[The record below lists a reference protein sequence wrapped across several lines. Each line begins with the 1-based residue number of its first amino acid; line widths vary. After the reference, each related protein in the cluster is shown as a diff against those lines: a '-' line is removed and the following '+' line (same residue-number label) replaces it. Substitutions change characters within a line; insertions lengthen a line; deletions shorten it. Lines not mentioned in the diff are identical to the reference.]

1 MTRKGSRSRFR
12 KILWAFVA
20 ASGLMLV
27 LGVWAAVAL
36 LLHLS
41 KDLPDPDSLLD
52 YEPSTITV
60 ILDRNDEP
68 IENYYIERRTVVP
81 INRIPWTVIQAFV
94 AAEDAN
100 FYRHQGIDIRGI
112 FRALMKNLRAG
123 EVVQGGSTITQQ
135 VVKSLL
141 LTPEKSYKRK
151 VREAI
156 LAYRIERK
164 FTKEQIINL
173 YLNQIYLGYGAY
185 GVEAAALTYFG
196 KHVDELDLAESAL
209 LAGLPRAPSRYSP
222 FANPELARERQVY
235 ALRRMVEEG
244 YIDEKEMN
252 RALQEEPILENAR
265 SRGLGRAPYF
275 AEYVRKYI
283 EDKYGSDT
291 LYREGLKVKTTLDL
305 ELQTAAEAAIARGLR
320 ALDRRQGYRG
330 PLRRLEADERAE
342 FSEALIRE
350 MSGDGSEPG
359 DVVEG
364 VVTVV
369 DDAEELVHVD
379 VGLDFPAMLTFTEL
393 KWALGG
399 KKGAQG
405 PFRAGD
411 VVALDVTAPAE
422 GVDEPGYSL
431 HQNPLVQGALVALDP
446 ETGEILAMVGGY
458 DFGKSKFNRVVQ
470 ARRQA
475 GSAFKPIIYAAALDR
490 GYTATTRLVDSPI
503 IYEDP
508 DTDFKWKPWNFEKRF
523 FGPIS
528 FRDALI
534 HSRNVVTIKILKDLG
549 TRYATDYAR
558 RLGIRSPISQ
568 DLSMALGSSC
578 VSPLELT
585 SAFGVFANKG
595 SLARPFGIVE
605 ITDRRG
611 EILDQWE
618 PRVEPVISEQTA
630 YIMTSLLTSVVQH
643 GTGRKVKALRRP
655 CAGKTGTTNEF
666 IDAWFIGFTPSLV
679 AGVWTGFDQERS
691 LGANETGSRA
701 ASPIWLDFMKQAL
714 DEEPVEDF
722 TVPSGIVFARIDKE
736 TGLLAG
742 PDSGKTIFECF
753 IEGTAPTEVAMV
765 DKAEE
770 PVDYDMIDKEDFEPL
785 WPEEDPVP

>member
-1 MTRKGSRSRFR
+1 MTRKGSRSRSR
-12 KILWAFVA
+12 KILWALVA
-20 ASGLMLV
+20 VTGALLV
-27 LGVWAAVAL
+27 LGFCVAAAL
-36 LLHLS
+36 ILHLS
-41 KDLPDPDSLLD
+41 KDLPDPDALQD

-100 FYRHQGIDIRGI
+100 FYRHQGIDVRGI
-112 FRALMKNLRAG
+112 FRAFMKNLRAG
-123 EVVQGGSTITQQ
+123 AVVQGGSTITQQ

-151 VREAI
+151 IREAI

-164 FTKEQIINL
+164 FTKEQIISL

-185 GVEAAALTYFG
+185 GVEAAAMTYFG
-196 KHVDELDLAESAL
+196 KHVDELGLAESAL

-222 FANPELARERQVY
+222 FANPKLARERQEY
-235 ALRRMVEEG
+235 SLRRMVEEG
-244 YIDEKEMN
+244 YIDEGEMN
-252 RALQEEPILENAR
+252 RALQEEPTLGNAG

-283 EDKYGSDT
+283 EDKYGSDM
-291 LYREGLKVKTTLDL
+291 LYREGLEVRTTLDL
-305 ELQTAAEAAIARGLR
+305 HLQTAAEAAISRGLR
-320 ALDRRQGYRG
+320 TLDRRQGYRG
-330 PLRRLEADERAE
+330 PLRRLGTEERDEFIASLARKRAK
-342 FSEALIRE
+342 
-350 MSGDGSEPG
+350 DGPEPG

-364 VVTVV
+364 VITVI
-369 DDAEELVHVD
+369 DEAAGLIHVET
-379 VGLDFPAMLTFTEL
+379 GLDSPAMLTFDGL

-399 KKGAQG
+399 KEVAKG
-405 PFRAGD
+405 PFRSGD
-411 VVALDVTAPAE
+411 VVALDVTAPAK
-422 GVDEPGYSL
+422 GADGPGYSL
-431 HQNPLVQGALVALDP
+431 HQDPLVQGALSALDP
-446 ETGEILAMVGGY
+446 ATGEILAMVGGY
-458 DFGKSKFNRVVQ
+458 DFRKSKFNRVVQ

-490 GYTATTRLVDSPI
+490 GYTATTQLVDSPI

-508 DTDFKWKPWNFEKRF
+508 NTEFKWKPWNFEKKF

-528 FRDALI
+528 FRDALT
-534 HSRNVVTIKILKDLG
+534 HSRNVVTIKILKDIG
-549 TRYATDYAR
+549 IRYATDYAR

-585 SAFGVFANKG
+585 SVFSVFPNRG

-611 EILDQWE
+611 EVLEQWE
-618 PRVEPVISEQTA
+618 PIVEPVISEQTA
-630 YIMTSLLTSVVQH
+630 YIMTSLLTGVVQH
-643 GTGRKVKALRRP
+643 GTGRKAKALRRP

-666 IDAWFIGFTPSLV
+666 IDAWFVGFTPDLV
-679 AGVWTGFDQERS
+679 AGVWTGYDQGLS

-701 ASPIWLDFMKQAL
+701 ASPIWVDFMKEAL
-714 DEEPVEDF
+714 AGKPMEDF

-736 TGLLAG
+736 TGLLAS
-742 PDSGKTIFECF
+742 PDSRETIFECF
-753 IEGTAPTEVAMV
+753 IEGTAPTEVVMV
-765 DKAEE
+765 NKAEE
-770 PVDYDMIDKEDFEPL
+770 PVDYDTIIEDDLEPL
-785 WPEEDPVP
+785 WPEEDSAH

>member
-1 MTRKGSRSRFR
+1 
-12 KILWAFVA
+12 
-20 ASGLMLV
+20 MLV
-27 LGVWAAVAL
+27 LGAGAAVVL

-41 KDLPDPDSLLD
+41 KDLPDPDSLQD

-151 VREAI
+151 IREAI

-196 KHVDELDLAESAL
+196 KHIDELDLAESAL

-244 YIDEKEMN
+244 YIDEEEMN
-252 RALQEEPILENAR
+252 RTLQEEPTLGNAR

-305 ELQTAAEAAIARGLR
+305 ELQSAAEAAIARGLR

-330 PLRRLEADERAE
+330 PLRHLEADERAE
-342 FSEALIRE
+342 FSASLMHEWAGGRP
-350 MSGDGSEPG
+350 EPG

-364 VVTVV
+364 IVTVV
-369 DDAEELVHVD
+369 DEEDKLIHVD

-399 KKGAQG
+399 KKGAPG

-411 VVALDVTAPAE
+411 VVALDVTAPAK

-446 ETGEILAMVGGY
+446 ETGEILAMVGGH

-528 FRDALI
+528 FREALT
-534 HSRNVVTIKILKDLG
+534 HSRNVVTIKILKEIG
-549 TRYATDYAR
+549 IRYATDYAR
-558 RLGIRSPISQ
+558 KLGIRSPIPQ

-585 SAFGVFANKG
+585 SAFGIFANKG

-611 EILDQWE
+611 EILKQWE
-618 PRVEPVISEQTA
+618 PQVEPVISEQTA
-630 YIMTSLLTSVVQH
+630 YIMTNLLAGVVQH
-643 GTGRKVKALRRP
+643 GTGRRVKAL
-655 CAGKTGTTNEF
+655 
-666 IDAWFIGFTPSLV
+666 
-679 AGVWTGFDQERS
+679 
-691 LGANETGSRA
+691 
-701 ASPIWLDFMKQAL
+701 
-714 DEEPVEDF
+714 
-722 TVPSGIVFARIDKE
+722 
-736 TGLLAG
+736 
-742 PDSGKTIFECF
+742 
-753 IEGTAPTEVAMV
+753 
-765 DKAEE
+765 
-770 PVDYDMIDKEDFEPL
+770 
-785 WPEEDPVP
+785 